1 MKTKAIRTKVK
12 TTAKASAKTRTMPAG
27 QFKTHCLSIIDEVHN
42 RREELVIT
50 KHGKPMAR
58 LVPLEKGKEAP
69 DEIFGLMRGHIQ
81 IFGDLVEPITDPED
95 WDTEIFPPEDNT
107 ETQ

>member
-27 QFKTHCLSIIDEVHN
+27 QFKTHCLSVIDEVYN
-42 RREELVIT
+42 KREEVVIT

-58 LVPLEKGKEAP
+58 LVPQNDSPEN
-69 DEIFGLMRGHIQ
+69 IFGAMRGLAVIT
-81 IFGDLVEPITDPED
+81 GDLVEPITDPED
-95 WDTEIFPPEDNT
+95 WDADIFPPEDAT
-107 ETQ
+107 ETR